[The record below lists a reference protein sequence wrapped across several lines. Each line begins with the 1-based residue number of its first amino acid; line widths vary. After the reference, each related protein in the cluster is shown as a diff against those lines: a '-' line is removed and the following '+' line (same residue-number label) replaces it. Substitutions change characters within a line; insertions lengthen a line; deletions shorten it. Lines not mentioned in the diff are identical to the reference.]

1 MLPASTLRSSILA
14 SARGGSS
21 TLLLLYI
28 FTCFLLACNTNSEP
42 DTKAVATLPFWN
54 DVQNFKKQD
63 SISFP
68 PKNAILLIGSSSFT
82 MWKDVQ
88 DSFPNHTIVN
98 RGFGG
103 STLLDQIRYANDIIF
118 PYEPKQIVI
127 YCGEN
132 DLASSDSVSAQMVF
146 DRFKKLYHMIREKTK
161 APVAF
166 ISLKPSPSRRH
177 LFPKMHETNQL
188 IQEFINLQKSATDS
202 QPINIE
208 FINVHEKMLNEAGQP
223 MPELFLKDS
232 LHMNEKGY
240 AIWKKEIEP
249 YLIK

>member
-1 MLPASTLRSSILA
+1 MKY
-14 SARGGSS
+14 
-21 TLLLLYI
+21 LLYL
-28 FTCFLLACNTNSEP
+28 FTGFLLACNTNSKP
-42 DTKAVATLPFWN
+42 DTTVATPPFWN
-54 DVQNFKKQD
+54 DIQNFKKQD

-88 DSFPNHTIVN
+88 SYFPDYTIVN

-103 STLLDQIRYANDIIF
+103 STLSDQIRYANDIIF

-132 DLASSDSVSAQMVF
+132 DLASSDSVTAQMVF
-146 DRFKKLYHMIREKTK
+146 DRFKKLYQMIREKTK

-177 LFPKMHETNQL
+177 LFAKMNEANQL
-188 IQEFINLQKSATDS
+188 ILEFINLQKSAPDS
-202 QPINIE
+202 QPVNIE
-208 FINVHEKMLNEAGQP
+208 FIDVYQKMLNESGQP
-223 MPELFLKDS
+223 IPEIFLEDS

-240 AIWKKEIEP
+240 TIWKKEIEP

>member
-1 MLPASTLRSSILA
+1 MKHFF
-14 SARGGSS
+14 
-21 TLLLLYI
+21 YI
-28 FTCFLLACNTNSEP
+28 FIFFCVACNTNSNQESKP
-42 DTKAVATLPFWN
+42 VADQPFWN
-54 DVQNFKKQD
+54 DIQNFKKQD
-63 SISFP
+63 SVSFP

-82 MWKDVQ
+82 KWTDVQ
-88 DSFPNHTIVN
+88 DHFPGYTIIN

-132 DLASSDSVSAQMVF
+132 DLASSDSVTAQMVF
-146 DRFKKLYHMIREKTK
+146 DRFKELYQMIRGKTK

-177 LFPKMHETNQL
+177 LFSKMHEANQL
-188 IQEFINLQKSATDS
+188 ILEFIDLQKSALDS

-208 FINVHEKMLNEAGQP
+208 FIDVNQKMLNESGQP
-223 MPELFLKDS
+223 MPEIFLNDS
-232 LHMNEKGY
+232 LHMNAKGY
-240 AIWKKEIEP
+240 AIWQKEMEP
-249 YLIK
+249 YLQK